1 MSRAPES
8 SFSRLR
14 PDERERFLGDWP
26 TIERVLVSF
35 LKNEVEKAGF
45 SRVVLGLS
53 GGIDSAVAAAIAV
66 RAFGPSGILGVIMP
80 HASSNPASAT
90 DAALVAREMG
100 FETVTVDITR
110 QIEAYFEGATDA
122 SRMRRGNKMARER
135 MSILYDLSAARAAL
149 VLGTSNKTELLLGYG
164 TLFGDMACGVNPV
177 GDLYKTQVRALARQM
192 KVPERV
198 IEKTPSA
205 DLWEGQSDESDF
217 GFTYDEVDQLLFLIV
232 DCRLTRKEAVERGFA
247 DAFVAKVE
255 SLIRRSQF
263 KRRLPTIAKISG
275 RTVTNDFLYARD
287 WGS

>member
-1 MSRAPES
+1 MSPTPEN
-8 SFSRLR
+8 SFPRLHA
-14 PDERERFLGDWP
+14 DERERFLGDWP

-66 RAFGPSGILGVIMP
+66 RAFGPGGVLGVVMP
-80 HASSNPASAT
+80 HAQSNPASAA
-90 DAALVAREMG
+90 DAALVARELG
-100 FETVTVDITR
+100 FEAATVDITP
-110 QIEAYFEGATDA
+110 QIEAYFKQAPDA
-122 SRMRRGNKMARER
+122 SRLRRGNKMARER
-135 MSILYDLSAARAAL
+135 MSILYDLSAAHTAL

-164 TLFGDMACGVNPV
+164 TLYGDMACGVNPV

-198 IEKTPSA
+198 IAKTPSA
-205 DLWEGQSDESDF
+205 DLWEGQSDEGDL

>member
-8 SFSRLR
+8 SFSHLR

-66 RAFGPSGILGVIMP
+66 RAFGPAGILGVIMP